1 MLLLTQ
7 FLFRLAF
14 GLSAAMAATSSR
26 QVTSGYFRVHL
37 YVALGLNVLAAL
49 VAWSAPERFDLWP
62 PLAAAVVSYFGSVA
76 WLYEKP
82 RAGRAALMLVAG
94 LSLCGA
100 VLAEA
105 PQRTTNSPVPT
116 VLSAL
121 DTVSGGLVLGVTM
134 AAMLLG
140 HWYLNTPTMQLA
152 PLRRL
157 VLLMA
162 AAVVLRA
169 AVCGTGLALEWSANG
184 TPDTARLL
192 FIALRWSAGLIL
204 ALAVAWLTWATLKV
218 PNTQSATGMLYVG
231 VIVTFLGELTG
242 LLLSR
247 ESEFPL

>member
-1 MLLLTQ
+1 MILLTQ

-14 GLSAAMAATSSR
+14 GLTAAMAVASPR

-37 YVALGLNVLAAL
+37 YVSLGLHVLAAL
-49 VAWSAPERFDLWP
+49 VAWSAPERFALWP
-62 PLAAAVVSYFGSVA
+62 PVAAAAVSYVGSVA

-82 RAGRAALMLVAG
+82 RAGRLALLLVAA

-100 VLAEA
+100 WLAEA
-105 PQRTTNSPVPT
+105 PERKSGDPAAT
-116 VLSAL
+116 VLAAL
-121 DTVSGGLVLGVTM
+121 DPVGGGLVLGATM

-162 AAVVLRA
+162 AVVVARA
-169 AVCGTGLALEWSANG
+169 AVCGTGLALEWSTHG

-192 FIALRWSAGLIL
+192 FLALRWAAGLVG
-204 ALAVAWLTWATLKV
+204 ALAVAWLAWATLKV
-218 PNTQSATGMLYVG
+218 PNTQSATGILYVG

-247 ESEFPL
+247 ESAFPL